1 MKKNISLA
9 EYYKIPIEKFEELGV
24 LNPNLKQNTNM
35 FIDPAL
41 LKDCQYEIF
50 SKKAYNKYIKFFENL
65 YDQMKAY
72 TELPEEIRIESQK
85 DLISKF
91 LAKGIP
97 Y

>member
-50 SKKAYNKYIKFFENL
+50 SKIQF
-65 YDQMKAY
+65 
-72 TELPEEIRIESQK
+72 
-85 DLISKF
+85 
-91 LAKGIP
+91 
-97 Y
+97 